1 LEKGECKRG
10 EKESD
15 AKMNKKILASM
26 MVVGLLALALG
37 WGTYSYFSDTE
48 TSLGN
53 TFTAGTLKLDG
64 AGFTSF
70 NLGDII
76 GNMAPGDLTGYAS
89 ITIKN
94 TGSLPLVWLGDWVIT
109 GGNKLRE
116 AIYIDD
122 AKMEFLKPE
131 GTTTWEPDDHF
142 ITNGVGSGSY
152 PAWYNSLA
160 SLSKFGVVSLDV
172 WDGNNGMGT
181 TPYEHVG
188 ALNPNYSYKLTV
200 RFGFAK
206 DAGNEYQ
213 GDVTNPVTISFKVDA
228 TQAKPDAL
236 AKLTS
241 WADWTWINAQLAKQ
255 T

>member
-1 LEKGECKRG
+1 VRR
-10 EKESD
+10 KESD
-15 AKMNKKILASM
+15 NEMNKKILASIL
-26 MVVGLLALALG
+26 VIGILALAMG
-37 WGTYSYFSDTE
+37 YGTYSYFSDTK
-48 TSLGN
+48 TSTSN
-53 TFTAGTLKLDG
+53 TFTAGTLKLDSDGFATFDLG
-64 AGFTSF
+64 A
-70 NLGDII
+70 IV
-76 GNMAPGDLTGYAS
+76 GNMAPGDLSGTAS

-109 GGNKLRE
+109 GGVKLRE

-122 AKMEFLKPE
+122 ATMEFLDKT
-131 GTTTWEPDDHF
+131 GTPGIWEPTDHF
-142 ITNGVGSGSY
+142 ITNGVGSGPY
-152 PAWYNSLA
+152 PGWYNYLA
-160 SLSKFGVVSLDV
+160 SLSHFGVVSLDV

-188 ALNPNYSYKLTV
+188 ALKPGYAYKLTV

-213 GDVTNPVTISFKVDA
+213 GDVTDPVTIKFKVDA
-228 TQAKPDAL
+228 TQANPDAL
-236 AKLTS
+236 KTLTS